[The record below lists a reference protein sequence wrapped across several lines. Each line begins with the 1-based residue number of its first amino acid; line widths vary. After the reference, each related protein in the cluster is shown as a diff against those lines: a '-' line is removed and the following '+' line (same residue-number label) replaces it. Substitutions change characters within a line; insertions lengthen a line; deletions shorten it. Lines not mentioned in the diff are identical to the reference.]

1 MEAMSQPRADSTEN
15 TEPIKTVVAC
25 HYPLLREG
33 ISKIL
38 ADEGNIN
45 IVSEVSNLI
54 DLIQSCEEHNFDILL
69 LDVDLRGINLA
80 RIMTLIKNNKTAKV
94 ILIIDNDYN
103 ENLLINAIRSGV
115 RGYLVKDTDS
125 KHLIK
130 SVAAVHSG
138 ELWVERKLMGKVL
151 DGSAYPAK
159 TIRGKGE
166 IYDLTETEIKII
178 KLVLNGY
185 TNKNV
190 ADELYISEKTVKFHL
205 YKVYKKLK
213 VKNRSEL
220 ILFGFRHGLVS

>member
-1 MEAMSQPRADSTEN
+1 MDKMSQPEAASTDN
-15 TEPIKTVVAC
+15 TKPIRTVVAC
-25 HYPLLREG
+25 HFPLLREG

-38 ADEGNIN
+38 EDDKNIDV
-45 IVSEVSNLI
+45 VSRVSNLI
-54 DLIQSCEEHNFDILL
+54 DLIQSCEEHEFDILL

-80 RIMTLIKNNKTAKV
+80 RILNLTKKNRAAKV

-151 DGSAYPAK
+151 DGSAYPSK
-159 TIRGKGE
+159 TARGKGE

-178 KLVLNGY
+178 KLVLTGY
-185 TNKNV
+185 TNKDV

-205 YKVYKKLK
+205 YKVFKKLK

>member
-1 MEAMSQPRADSTEN
+1 MSQPKEASADNPELIRTA
-15 TEPIKTVVAC
+15 VAC
-25 HYPLLREG
+25 HFPLLREG

-38 ADEGNIN
+38 EEDDSIEV
-45 IVSEVSNLI
+45 VSRVSNLI
-54 DLIQSCEEHNFDILL
+54 DLIQSCEEKEFDILL
-69 LDVDLRGINLA
+69 LDVEIRGLNLT
-80 RIMTLIKNNKTAKV
+80 RILGLMKKNKEAKI
-94 ILIIDNDYN
+94 ILIIDDDYN

-125 KHLIK
+125 KHLLK
-130 SVAAVHSG
+130 SVNAVYSG

-151 DGSAYPAK
+151 DGSTYSTK
-159 TIRGKGE
+159 GTKVKGE

-185 TNKNV
+185 TNKDV
-190 ADELYISEKTVKFHL
+190 ANELYISEKTVKFHL
-205 YKVYKKLK
+205 YKVFKKLK

>member
-1 MEAMSQPRADSTEN
+1 MPQPKEVLDHNPELIR
-15 TEPIKTVVAC
+15 TVVAC
-25 HYPLLREG
+25 HFPLLREG

-38 ADEGNIN
+38 EEDDTIEV
-45 IVSEVSNLI
+45 VSRVSNLI
-54 DLIQSCEEHNFDILL
+54 DLIQSCEENKFDILL
-69 LDVDLRGINLA
+69 LDVEIRGLNLT
-80 RIMTLIKNNKTAKV
+80 RILGLMRKNKEAKL

-125 KHLIK
+125 THLIK
-130 SVAAVHSG
+130 SVNAVYNG

-151 DGSAYPAK
+151 DGSTYPTK
-159 TIRGKGE
+159 GTKVKGE

-185 TNKNV
+185 TNKDV
-190 ADELYISEKTVKFHL
+190 ANELYISEKTVKFHL
-205 YKVYKKLK
+205 YKVFKKLK